1 MHKGRLEAITDGVIA
16 VIITIMVLEMK
27 APPGTDFA
35 ALASTLPEFIT
46 YALSYTN
53 IAIFWNNHHHMLQ
66 VSERVDGRSLWA
78 NMFLL
83 FWLSLVPFVIR
94 WMDESGFAADCGL
107 WLCSCDG
114 RDRLSFAGA
123 DAYCVQRRGFGLGAR
138 RRKRFER
145 EAFTLDLRRGDS
157 TCLCSTV
164 DRDHAL
170 YCYCAHMVCAR
181 PAYRKEHLSGLPGLA
196 RRAACLGLFR
206 GAGRALGVPMQGRH
220 A

>member
-1 MHKGRLEAITDGVIA
+1 MHKGRLEAFTDGVIA

-35 ALASTLPEFIT
+35 ALASTLPVFIT

-53 IAIFWNNHHHMLQ
+53 VAIFWNNHHHMLQ
-66 VSERVDGRSLWA
+66 VSQRVDGRSLWA

-94 WMDESGFAADCGL
+94 WMEDTGFAALPTAAYGL
-107 WLCSCDG
+107 VLVMAAIGYLLLERMLIACNGTD
-114 RDRLSFAGA
+114 
-123 DAYCVQRRGFGLGAR
+123 FGLGAR
-138 RRKRFER
+138 SRKRFER

-157 TCLCSTV
+157 AGLCSTV

-170 YCYCAHMVCAR
+170 YCYCAHMVYSR
-181 PAYRKEHLSGLPGLA
+181 PAYRKEHLSGLRGVA
-196 RRAACLGLFR
+196 RLRAACHDR
-206 GAGRALGVPMQGRH
+206 
-220 A
+220 